1 VWTRTFDG
9 DAHLDDWFNVVTLWG
24 TSGLF
29 AGGVTATTAGY
40 DDVLAARY
48 TR

>member
-9 DAHLDDWFNVVTLWG
+9 DEHRDDWFNVVTLWG
-24 TSGLF
+24 KSSLF
-29 AGGVTATTAGY
+29 VGGVMGTTAGN
-40 DDVLAARY
+40 DDVLAAKY